1 MSGQEHYPRRSA
13 IAIGL
18 ACKCPRCGQGPLY
31 AGVLTPAD
39 RCSACGL
46 DLEGADSGDGPAVF
60 IIFLLGFLV
69 IPLALLFEAKAEPP
83 MWLHAMIW
91 PVVVLGS
98 ALALLRP
105 IKSVLISLQYRNQAG
120 RSGTVDTD

>member
-1 MSGQEHYPRRSA
+1 MPDR
-13 IAIGL
+13 
-18 ACKCPRCGQGPLY
+18 P
-31 AGVLTPAD
+31 PASVD
-39 RCSACGL
+39 CGL

-98 ALALLRP
+98 ALVLLRP